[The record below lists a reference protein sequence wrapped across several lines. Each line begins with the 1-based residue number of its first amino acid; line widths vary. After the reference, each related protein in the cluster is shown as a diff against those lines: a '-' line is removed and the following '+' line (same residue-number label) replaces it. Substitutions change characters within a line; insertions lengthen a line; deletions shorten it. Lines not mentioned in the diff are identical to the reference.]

1 LISGDFSVDY
11 DVISTDSNTIT
22 ETPDGSG
29 VVTLDIGTTVASGD
43 FEIQYPVSIE
53 VNRSPTETVTRSATF
68 TVDQSGLLKRVSG
81 AGVSKSDLFATL
93 QLTTFS
99 VDGAAGTV
107 TFHPTK
113 GLSPNEKTY
122 KGVTYTTTSNTVKKS
137 YTKSAVKWYGNV

>member
-113 GLSPNEKTY
+113 GLSPNEKTKQY
-122 KGVTYTTTSNTVKKS
+122 QYDRN
-137 YTKSAVKWYGNV
+137 